1 MARITKASLE
11 EFAKEVAALEA
22 AEATILSPEEMA
34 RYAGGRYGAYTSLGT
49 SQSEHEAHALAGL
62 GNDLLST
69 EVGKG
74 ESEVFSSSIT
84 TMNLDNKNNEQH
96 NSGAFDPFRS
106 QDGSSGYYYDCLWR
120 CVSYIRNKDGSARD
134 AANIAYRFYSLYEFQ
149 DADPSGYL
157 ASSGAST
164 GRSKFEAFKELDL
177 KTKEYDPNSDNL
189 SIGVISDRNV
199 EKIYGH
205 CVEGQAHAV
214 VIRPNADGSADFYD
228 PQTGRSGTLPKGT
241 YSDWKY

>member
-22 AEATILSPEEMA
+22 AEATILSPEEME

-84 TMNLDNKNNEQH
+84 TMNLD
-96 NSGAFDPFRS
+96 P
-106 QDGSSGYYYDCLWR
+106 
-120 CVSYIRNKDGSARD
+120 
-134 AANIAYRFYSLYEFQ
+134 
-149 DADPSGYL
+149 
-157 ASSGAST
+157 
-164 GRSKFEAFKELDL
+164 
-177 KTKEYDPNSDNL
+177 
-189 SIGVISDRNV
+189 
-199 EKIYGH
+199 
-205 CVEGQAHAV
+205 
-214 VIRPNADGSADFYD
+214 
-228 PQTGRSGTLPKGT
+228 
-241 YSDWKY
+241 